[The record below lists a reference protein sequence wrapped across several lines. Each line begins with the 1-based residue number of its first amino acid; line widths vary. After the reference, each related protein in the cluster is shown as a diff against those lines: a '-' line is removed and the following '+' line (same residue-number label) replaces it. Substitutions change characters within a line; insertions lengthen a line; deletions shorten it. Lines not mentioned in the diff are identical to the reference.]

1 MNNELSFIKLLRQTC
16 KKPKINLSI
25 GDDAACFDKFLITT
39 DVLVENIHFTMR
51 AGIKN
56 IIFKL
61 FTANVSDIA
70 AMGGTP
76 LYALLTAS
84 FPKNSVL
91 HAELVNAINE
101 SLHYYGIYLIGGDTT
116 SSVNT
121 IFFSLTLIG
130 KKNKHV
136 LKRSTAKPGDLL
148 CLSRPTGLTLLAL
161 ERELNNKDIPIEIFY
176 HYNISAEKELGI
188 LLGTLDGA
196 TACIDISDGL
206 GVDANHLSEESHVK
220 AIIEMDKLP
229 IDHLKKFNV
238 DEKYYVLHS
247 GEEFALLFTIDKNEY
262 NTLYTNIEKHL
273 GRHIYLIGHIQE
285 GSGVFLKD
293 GEHFIDISHCGYI
306 HDI

>member
-1 MNNELSFIKLLRQTC
+1 VTPPQ
-16 KKPKINLSI
+16 
-25 GDDAACFDKFLITT
+25 
-39 DVLVENIHFTMR
+39 
-51 AGIKN
+51 
-56 IIFKL
+56 
-61 FTANVSDIA
+61 VS
-70 AMGGTP
+70 T
-76 LYALLTAS
+76 L
-84 FPKNSVL
+84 
-91 HAELVNAINE
+91 
-101 SLHYYGIYLIGGDTT
+101 
-116 SSVNT
+116 
-121 IFFSLTLIG
+121 FFSLTLIG

-238 DEKYYVLHS
+238 DENIMYYILVKNLHCY
-247 GEEFALLFTIDKNEY
+247 LLLIKMNITHYIP
-262 NTLYTNIEKHL
+262 TLKSI
-273 GRHIYLIGHIQE
+273 
-285 GSGVFLKD
+285 
-293 GEHFIDISHCGYI
+293 
-306 HDI
+306 